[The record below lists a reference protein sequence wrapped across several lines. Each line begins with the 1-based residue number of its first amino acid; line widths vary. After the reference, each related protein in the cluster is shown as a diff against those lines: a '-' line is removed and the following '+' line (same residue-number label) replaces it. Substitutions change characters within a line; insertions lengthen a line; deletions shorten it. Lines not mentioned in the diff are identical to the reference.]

1 MRREAE
7 RNKTGIL
14 LRRGAALFAGRE
26 RNKME
31 HVLLRSFV
39 LTISNQVESG
49 GRVAARFGK
58 AGGYKKPRSE
68 LERGFRR
75 AWIPLRAAPRRERIR
90 PVLNSIAGFFRLV
103 NICRAFARLSAPKSA
118 ALSRFMF
125 WQG

>member
-1 MRREAE
+1 
-7 RNKTGIL
+7 
-14 LRRGAALFAGRE
+14 
-26 RNKME
+26 ME
-31 HVLLRSFV
+31 HVLLRSCV
-39 LTISNQVESG
+39 LTICNQVESG
-49 GRVAARFGK
+49 GCVAARFGK
-58 AGGYKKPRSE
+58 AGGYRKPRSE

-75 AWIPLRAAPRRERIR
+75 AWIPLRAAPLRERSR